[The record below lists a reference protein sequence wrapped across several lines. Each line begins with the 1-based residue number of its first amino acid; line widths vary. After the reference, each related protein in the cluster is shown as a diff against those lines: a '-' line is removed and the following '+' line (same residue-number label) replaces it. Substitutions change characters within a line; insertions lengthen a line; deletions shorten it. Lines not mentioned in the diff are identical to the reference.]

1 LPADPQ
7 QHSQWWGKAE
17 TITVNTKGKTYLAS
31 LYIRAGS
38 EERLRSCSA
47 AKMDCSQIVHIA
59 KEPEHTLRS
68 VGFFFS
74 TIVYLCFKGIVT
86 GIQINMLVQNC
97 AFLIQGLDE

>member
-1 LPADPQ
+1 MV
-7 QHSQWWGKAE
+7 GKAE
-17 TITVNTKGKTYLAS
+17 TITVNTKGKTYLAP

-47 AKMDCSQIVHIA
+47 AKMDCSQIVHTA
-59 KEPEHTLRS
+59 EEPEHTLRS
-68 VGFFFS
+68 VKVFL

-97 AFLIQGLDE
+97 AFLF

>member
-1 LPADPQ
+1 M
-7 QHSQWWGKAE
+7 GKAE

-68 VGFFFS
+68 VGVFL

-97 AFLIQGLDE
+97 AFLF